1 MFVYKVMNVLVESG
15 GSVSFALPDSRI
27 HAVMSI
33 VPEGK
38 DVFLHLKMLR
48 QGKAIE
54 GGRAIE
60 GEVHRAESLEDMK
73 AFLKD
78 ERNEAQVRF
87 AIRKLW
93 DWIEGRKS

>member
-1 MFVYKVMNVLVESG
+1 MFVYKVMNVLAESG
-15 GSVSFALPDSRI
+15 GYVSFALPDSRI

-33 VPEGK
+33 VPEGR
-38 DVFLHLKMLR
+38 DVLLHLKMLGE
-48 QGKAIE
+48 GK
-54 GGRAIE
+54 AIE

-93 DWIEGRKS
+93 DRIEGQKN

>member
-1 MFVYKVMNVLVESG
+1 MFVYKVMNVLAESG

-33 VPEGK
+33 VPKGR
-38 DVFLHLKMLR
+38 DVLLHLKMLGN
-48 QGKAIE
+48 GKDIE
-54 GGRAIE
+54 GD
-60 GEVHRAESLEDMK
+60 VHRGESLEDMK
-73 AFLKD
+73 EFLRD

-93 DWIEGRKS
+93 DRIEGRA